1 METVS
6 LHCTNFFFSFS
17 VILEK
22 FEMKGLER
30 VRKLVETKNITLMRK
45 MIKLTG
51 RHENRMKYYMFIDG
65 KIPYLKGSKSSQNN
79 CEKMPVWPIVES
91 DKLKISKS
99 DLHVTELYHLI
110 ISRGNKN
117 EIRPLP

>member
-1 METVS
+1 
-6 LHCTNFFFSFS
+6 
-17 VILEK
+17 
-22 FEMKGLER
+22 MKGLEK

-65 KIPYLKGSKSSQNN
+65 KIPYLKGSRSSQNN

-99 DLHVTELYHLI
+99 NLHITELCHLI